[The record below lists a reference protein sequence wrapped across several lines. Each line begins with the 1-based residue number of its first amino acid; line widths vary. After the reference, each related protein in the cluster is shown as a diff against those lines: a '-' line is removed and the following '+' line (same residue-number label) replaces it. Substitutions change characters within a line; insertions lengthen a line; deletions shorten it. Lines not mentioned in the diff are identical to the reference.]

1 VTSLE
6 RRPHGAVARVSAVDA
21 HMHVLR
27 RDAPLVAERHS
38 KPARDATVDELV
50 GVLDAHGI
58 SHALLTAPSF
68 YGADNSLLLEALDAY
83 PVRLRGTVILHPD
96 TDERAME
103 RLARRGVVGVRF
115 NWVRR
120 DTLPDLASGDYPA
133 FLERVRAQGWHVE
146 VYLEGPKLAQVLPRL
161 RGTGLTVVLDHFGA
175 PDASLGVRDPGFVAV
190 LAGVRAGDTFVKLSA
205 PYRLGGAD
213 PQPYVDAL
221 LAAGGPAQ
229 LVWASDWPFV
239 GHESV
244 ITYRQ
249 CVDWLE
255 AWIPDA
261 ATRHVV
267 RVDTPARLFRFDRPR
282 GPAKDDPMEDSR
294 S

>member
-1 VTSLE
+1 MAPVE
-6 RRPHGAVARVSAVDA
+6 PAPGALARVSGVDA

-38 KPARDATVDELV
+38 KPARDAPVDELV

-83 PVRLRGTVILHPD
+83 PVRLRGTVILQPD
-96 TDERAME
+96 TEERAMQ

-120 DTLPDLASGDYPA
+120 DALPDLSAGGYPA
-133 FLERVRAQGWHVE
+133 FLERVRALGWHVE
-146 VYLEGPKLAQVLPRL
+146 VYLEGPKLAHVLPRL
-161 RGTGLTVVLDHFGA
+161 RDAGVTVVLDHFGA
-175 PDASLGVRDPGFVAV
+175 PDPALGLRDAGFVAA

-239 GHESV
+239 GHEST

-255 AWIPDA
+255 AWIPDV

-282 GPAKDDPMEDSR
+282 ALAAGGASEDSR

>member
-1 VTSLE
+1 VAPAE
-6 RRPHGAVARVSAVDA
+6 HARGVVARVSAVDA

-96 TDERAME
+96 TEERALQ

-115 NWVRR
+115 NWIRR
-120 DTLPDLASGDYPA
+120 DALPDLAAGGYPA
-133 FLERVRAQGWHVE
+133 LLARVRALGWHVE
-146 VYLEGPKLAQVLPRL
+146 VYLEGRKLAHVLPRL
-161 RGTGLTVVLDHFGA
+161 RDVGVTVVLDHFGA
-175 PDASLGVRDPGFVAV
+175 PDPALGLRDPGFVAA
-190 LAGVRAGDTFVKLSA
+190 LAGLRAGDTFVKLSA
-205 PYRLGGAD
+205 AYRLGGAD
-213 PQPYVDAL
+213 PQAYVDAL

-239 GHESV
+239 GHESSV
-244 ITYRQ
+244 SYRQ
-249 CVDWLE
+249 CVDALE

-282 GPAKDDPMEDSR
+282 GLAAGDPLEESR